1 MKFKPGDIIH
11 RRDGSQDTPSLMLLR
26 AVCTP
31 FSGVRWFAYVLW
43 TSESRTSVHPVW
55 GDACQISYGADYLAT
70 NYTVIR

>member
-26 AVCTP
+26 SIEQP

-43 TSESRTSVHPVW
+43 TSESRKSVPRVW
-55 GDACQISYGADYLAT
+55 GDIQQISYGADYLAT